1 MPSFPLVKLK
11 QVLRPES
18 QGPSSL
24 ALHTLSGND
33 YNDLKTAELGPRKS
47 LLAFS
52 PQCRVRAM
60 GSVGELDGGLFLLL
74 PGFEIGELGLDDE
87 GGTG

>member
-1 MPSFPLVKLK
+1 MPSSPIAKLK

-24 ALHTLSGND
+24 KA
-33 YNDLKTAELGPRKS
+33 AESGPRKS
-47 LLAFS
+47 SSALS
-52 PQCRVRAM
+52 PRCRVGVM
-60 GSVGELDGGLFLLL
+60 GPVGEPDGGLFLLQ
-74 PGFEIGELGLDDE
+74 PGLGVGELGLDDE